1 MNSTKMVFPNKF
13 EKSSGKGGCVLKG
26 LSTVATLRSHAFMRL
41 NSVVYCLNSPANDYN
56 SITSDSTNEASL
68 LYKYGISLKED
79 SLFDDGW
86 RRNPNICC
94 WSCAPFLFFPFFLLS
109 FSFFFFFFFFL
120 FFSFFL
126 SLCSL
131 KELWYCMLWPP

>member
-1 MNSTKMVFPNKF
+1 
-13 EKSSGKGGCVLKG
+13 
-26 LSTVATLRSHAFMRL
+26 MRL

-79 SLFDDGW
+79 SHFDDGW

-94 WSCAPFLFFPFFLLS
+94 WSCAPS
-109 FSFFFFFFFFL
+109 L
-120 FFSFFL
+120 FFSFFYFLGIVCCGLL
-126 SLCSL
+126 SLPRLVGLMVSVCVIFNASL
-131 KELWYCMLWPP
+131 RCFHIALIHWEIPC

>member
-1 MNSTKMVFPNKF
+1 MNITKMVFPNKF

-68 LYKYGISLKED
+68 LYKYGISLT
-79 SLFDDGW
+79 L
-86 RRNPNICC
+86 
-94 WSCAPFLFFPFFLLS
+94 
-109 FSFFFFFFFFL
+109 
-120 FFSFFL
+120 
-126 SLCSL
+126 
-131 KELWYCMLWPP
+131 